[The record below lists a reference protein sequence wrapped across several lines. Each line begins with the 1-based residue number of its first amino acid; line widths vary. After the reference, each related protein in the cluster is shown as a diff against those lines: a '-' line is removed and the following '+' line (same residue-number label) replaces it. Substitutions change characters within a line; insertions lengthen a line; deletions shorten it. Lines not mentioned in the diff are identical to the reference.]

1 MPLNSI
7 NIINYKLNSKLSN
20 SKNSSVFGHLIN
32 RGEKERK
39 NSREKEKLEE
49 QDKRG
54 NRELQ
59 RDEKAF

>member
-32 RGEKERK
+32 RGEKRK
-39 NSREKEKLEE
+39 KK
-49 QDKRG
+49 Q
-54 NRELQ
+54 Q
-59 RDEKAF
+59 RKGETGRIG